1 MTFCHFCHEY
11 AVKPPAIV
19 AEWAIEVI
27 CASHHCPVAV
37 SWQMKH
43 LRREAVACGG
53 GAVAA
58 VELRGVSKSFGST
71 PVLQDVDLTVEE
83 GEFLVLVGPS
93 GCGKSTLLRVIAGLD
108 EVDDGDL
115 LIGETRVNDLPPSKR
130 GIAMVFQSYA
140 LYPHMTLYNNM
151 AFGLRLS
158 GKSKAD
164 IDAAVRDAA
173 SLLDIEHL
181 LDRRPKAL
189 SGGQRQRVAIGRA
202 IVRHPSVFLFDEPL
216 SNLDAALRVRM
227 RYEFAKLH
235 QRLKTTTIY
244 VTHDQV
250 EAMTLADRIA
260 ILDQGRVQQLGT
272 AEDLYERPASL
283 FVAGFIGSPSM
294 NFLDARLKSSGEQC
308 AIVSLR
314 AGPPV
319 EAFVDACDV
328 SAGDPVTLGV
338 RPEHLKLTAGE
349 GMAATV
355 GLIEWLGNVRF
366 AYLES
371 DLSDEPLI
379 MQLAPEDVVE
389 EGQSVRLSVAPQHCH
404 VFDSSGCALPKPA
417 DRPRSLA
424 A

>member
-1 MTFCHFCHEY
+1 MAT
-11 AVKPPAIV
+11 
-19 AEWAIEVI
+19 
-27 CASHHCPVAV
+27 
-37 SWQMKH
+37 
-43 LRREAVACGG
+43 
-53 GAVAA
+53 
-58 VELRGVSKSFGST
+58 VELRGVKKSFGST
-71 PVLQDVDLTVEE
+71 PVLRDIDLTVEE

-130 GIAMVFQSYA
+130 QIAMVFQSYA
-140 LYPHMTLYNNM
+140 LYPHMTLYDNM

-158 GKSKAD
+158 GKSKAE
-164 IDAAVRDAA
+164 IDAAVKDAA
-173 SLLDIEHL
+173 ALLDIQHL

-260 ILDQGRVQQLGT
+260 ILDQGSVQQLGT

-294 NFLDARLKSSGEQC
+294 NFLDARLQSVSER
-308 AIVSLR
+308 AAMVSLR
-314 AGPPV
+314 TGPPV
-319 EAFVDACDV
+319 EALVDV
-328 SAGDPVTLGV
+328 SGASTGDPVTLGI
-338 RPEHLKLTAGE
+338 RPEHLKLSVSGAGLD
-349 GMAATV
+349 ATI

-366 AYLES
+366 AYLDCE
-371 DLSDEPLI
+371 LADEPLI
-379 MQLAPEDVVE
+379 MQLAAEDVVE
-389 EGQSVRLSVAPQHCH
+389 AGQSVRVSAEPQYCH
-404 VFDSSGCALPKPA
+404 LFDSSGRAFPKPA